1 MGGTPWWSNRMVSRP
16 GFPQDRPPGMAV
28 DDLPPTP
35 IRQSADVAIGTVE
48 LHALLCSYSDTLTR
62 IEKSPALLWDRPH
75 RSPILCW
82 LRLPAPRALVR
93 SLLTRHISRHVS
105 ALRRCAARRVVLTNE
120 AGTFRAIAS
129 TGPAPVRSCS
139 PSELTD
145 QLSAIVCKRSCTQVP
160 ARPTRS
166 RCTTPARRQP
176 RSAGQPECAL
186 ARRNRSVRRRWFV
199 GCRSL
204 PVYSLVRLRRGLQCD
219 CKRAREKMPGG
230 EDASRPAGWLT
241 GLEPATARITT
252 WCSTN

>member
-1 MGGTPWWSNRMVSRP
+1 MGP
-16 GFPQDRPPGMAV
+16 
-28 DDLPPTP
+28 
-35 IRQSADVAIGTVE
+35 
-48 LHALLCSYSDTLTR
+48 
-62 IEKSPALLWDRPH
+62 
-75 RSPILCW
+75 
-82 LRLPAPRALVR
+82 PAPIAHSVLVATPGASRTRAKPAHPPHQPPCQCLAALCGQAGR
-93 SLLTRHISRHVS
+93 SHQRS
-105 ALRRCAARRVVLTNE
+105 ARAIARRHDV
-120 AGTFRAIAS
+120 GTFRAIAS

>member
-1 MGGTPWWSNRMVSRP
+1 MRWLARRLEGDGRNSLVVEPDGVP
-16 GFPQDRPPGMAV
+16 AQAFPQDRPPGMAV

-204 PVYSLVRLRRGLQCD
+204 PVYSLCGSV
-219 CKRAREKMPGG
+219 
-230 EDASRPAGWLT
+230 AGCN
-241 GLEPATARITT
+241 ATASAPEKKCREAKTPPGQRGG
-252 WCSTN
+252 